1 MAEIILDVDG
11 FPPTKNEALSMFGQK
26 HSHAPRVERLL
37 REAHT
42 AVSKVNFEPLLGPVG
57 L

>member
-11 FPPTKNEALSMFGQK
+11 FPPAKNEALSMFGQK